1 MYSKRCLGVLGS
13 LMLMLLL
20 TVPAMAQ
27 GGMLVRAEWGFR
39 GERVDVTPQ
48 VRSQMHDGR
57 LEFIATRQF
66 LGDPAPGRV
75 KTLMIRV
82 RHWDGDTQEYE
93 FAENTPVRL
102 NFDPDAGFEYHEH
115 GLHIMRAYY
124 GGEGHFYDVTE
135 RLRQMKEGNRL
146 FIRVDNRELGVD
158 PDPGIH
164 KVLRVLYFVDG
175 QRRNIVVPEH
185 AELRLP

>member
-1 MYSKRCLGVLGS
+1 MKSKRCLGVLGS
-13 LMLMLLL
+13 LTLMLLL

-102 NFDPDAGFEYHEH
+102 EFDPDAGFDYHER
-115 GLHIMRAYY
+115 GLHIMAAYY
-124 GGEGHFYDVTE
+124 GGEGHFYNVTE
-135 RLRQMKEGNRL
+135 RLRQMKEGDHLFLRVENR
-146 FIRVDNRELGVD
+146 DLGVD

-164 KVLRVLYFVDG
+164 KVLRVLFFVDG
-175 QRRNIVVPEH
+175 QRRNVVVPEH
-185 AELRLP
+185 GELRLP